1 MRVRESRG
9 EVHVLPLPCDW
20 EPHTPG
26 CPEAAVA
33 EQVRAFLSSDHVAE
47 TIADLV
53 MEEQE
58 DALADDLAAME
69 ALRGRIADN
78 EREQGRMVELAAKVG
93 ATDAIAES

>member
-1 MRVRESRG
+1 MRERESRG
-9 EVHVLPLPCDW
+9 EVHVLPLPCDR

-26 CPEAAVA
+26 CPDAAVA

-58 DALADDLAAME
+58 DALAAME